1 MRIWQAGKKRQ
12 ASVLHYEK
20 GFNSLDFTGLGPV
33 FKKGQPLQIG
43 NEVVIVAKD
52 AYGESGTV
60 EVIR

>member
-1 MRIWQAGKKRQ
+1 M
-12 ASVLHYEK
+12 LHYEK